1 MNIPQIQMQSQ
12 SAQIAIHSRPAVQS
26 IQQPK
31 AHLQMK
37 QQQATMTM
45 RTIPGKLTIDQSQ
58 AWEDMNIKSVF
69 RWTEENTMKAKQAV
83 LQGIARVSAEGD
95 EMLSLHTGRDVI
107 VEQARRSTQSPP
119 AETNITYIPSP
130 FSVKTHYQPGKTD
143 IRFQENKPVIN
154 ARTQKPIISYQ
165 PGDVSIYLQ
174 QRNHLQIDLVK

>member
-12 SAQIAIHSRPAVQS
+12 SAQIAIQSRPAVQS

-58 AWEDMNIKSVF
+58 AWEDMDIKVYSVVPKK
-69 RWTEENTMKAKQAV
+69 THSKAKQAL

-95 EMLSLHTGRDVI
+95 EMLNLHTGRNVI
-107 VEQARRSTQSPP
+107 VEQARRQHTITTSGNEYYLYPFTFCSENSLST
-119 AETNITYIPSP
+119 
-130 FSVKTHYQPGKTD
+130 
-143 IRFQENKPVIN
+143 R
-154 ARTQKPIISYQ
+154 
-165 PGDVSIYLQ
+165 
-174 QRNHLQIDLVK
+174 